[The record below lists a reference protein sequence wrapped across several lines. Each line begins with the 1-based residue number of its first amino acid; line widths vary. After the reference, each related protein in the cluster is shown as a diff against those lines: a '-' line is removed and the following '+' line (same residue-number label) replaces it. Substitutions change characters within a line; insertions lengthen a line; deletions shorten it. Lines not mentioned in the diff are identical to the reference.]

1 MQRALPGRLA
11 KASPAWPPSQRR
23 NLWVAGRGIAGMD
36 DYPLTHH
43 YVPTNGLRL
52 HVVQAGPA
60 TGPLVVLLHGFPEYW
75 RSWQAQLPALVAAGY
90 RVWVPDQRGYNLS
103 DKPLGIAA
111 YALPTLAADIIGLLD
126 AAGVQQASIVGHD
139 WGGIVAWYLAA
150 HYPGRVVGTTILN
163 VPHPAV
169 VAPNLWR
176 VPSQLARSWYIAFF
190 QLPKLPEQLI
200 RRRNWRFGAQSLVG
214 TSRPGTFSAA
224 EVARYKVAW
233 AQPGALTA
241 MLNWYRALRL
251 PIPSSWPR
259 IAGKVQIIW
268 GKQDAFLDAQLAEF
282 SVQQCANGHLHY
294 LPHATHWLQLE
305 EPEKVN
311 ALLLNFLAATNAVA

>member
-1 MQRALPGRLA
+1 M
-11 KASPAWPPSQRR
+11 
-23 NLWVAGRGIAGMD
+23 

-75 RSWQAQLPALVAAGY
+75 ASWRAQLLALAAAGY
-90 RVWVPDQRGYNLS
+90 RVWAPDQRGYNLS
-103 DKPLGIAA
+103 DKPRGIDA

-126 AAGVQQASIVGHD
+126 AAGCAQASIVGHD
-139 WGGIVAWYLAA
+139 WGGVVAWYLAA
-150 HYPGRVVGTTILN
+150 HYPARIARTTIIN

-169 VAPNLWR
+169 VLPNLWR
-176 VPSQLARSWYIAFF
+176 VPSQLARSWYIGFF
-190 QLPKLPEQLI
+190 QLPMLPERLI
-200 RRRNWRFGAQSLVG
+200 RRRNWRFGAQALTG

-241 MLNWYRALRL
+241 MLNWYRALRR
-251 PIPSSWPR
+251 PSGPWPR
-259 IAGKVQIIW
+259 IRGPVQIIW
-268 GKQDAFLDAQLAEF
+268 GKQDAFLDARLAQLSLQACT
-282 SVQQCANGHLHY
+282 SGQLHY
-294 LPHATHWLQLE
+294 FPDATHWVQLE
-305 EPEKVN
+305 EAEVVN
-311 ALLLNFLAATNAVA
+311 DLLQTFLVKPVSAVR

>member
-1 MQRALPGRLA
+1 M
-11 KASPAWPPSQRR
+11 K
-23 NLWVAGRGIAGMD
+23 
-36 DYPLTHH
+36 YPLTHH

-75 RSWQAQLPALVAAGY
+75 ASWRAQLTALAAAGY
-90 RVWVPDQRGYNLS
+90 RVWAPDQRGYNLS
-103 DKPLGIAA
+103 DKPPGIAA

-126 AAGVQQASIVGHD
+126 AAGAPQAHIVGHD

-150 HYPGRVVGTTILN
+150 HYPSRVAGTTIIN

-176 VPSQLARSWYIAFF
+176 VPGQLARSWYIGFF
-190 QLPKLPEQLI
+190 QLARLPEWLI
-200 RRRNWRFGAQSLVG
+200 RRRNWRFGERALLG

-224 EVARYKVAW
+224 EIARYKVAW

-241 MLNWYRALRL
+241 MLNWYRALRQ
-251 PIPSSWPR
+251 PVGAWPR
-259 IAGKVQIIW
+259 IVGPVQLIW
-268 GKQDAFLDAQLAEF
+268 GKQDAFLDARLARF
-282 SVQQCANGHLHY
+282 SLAQCDNAQLHY
-294 LPHATHWLQLE
+294 FPDATHWVQLE
-305 EPEKVN
+305 EPAAVN
-311 ALLLNFLAATNAVA
+311 ELMLTFIAANGRPPAR

>member
-1 MQRALPGRLA
+1 M
-11 KASPAWPPSQRR
+11 
-23 NLWVAGRGIAGMD
+23 

-75 RSWQAQLPALVAAGY
+75 ASWRAQLAALAAAGY
-90 RVWVPDQRGYNLS
+90 RVWAPDQRGYNRS
-103 DKPLGIAA
+103 DKPPGLAA

-126 AAGVQQASIVGHD
+126 AAGARQAHLVGHD

-150 HYPGRVVGTTILN
+150 HYPGRVAGTTIIN

-176 VPSQLARSWYIAFF
+176 VPSQLARSWYIGFF
-190 QLPKLPEQLI
+190 QLPRLPERLVQ
-200 RRRNWRFGAQSLVG
+200 RRNWRFGERALLG

-251 PIPSSWPR
+251 PSGHWPR
-259 IAGKVQIIW
+259 IRGPVQIIW
-268 GKQDAFLDAQLAEF
+268 GRQDTFLDAQLAEF
-282 SVQQCANGHLHY
+282 SLAQCANAQLHY
-294 LPHATHWLQLE
+294 FPEATHWVQLE
-305 EPEKVN
+305 EAAAVN
-311 ALLLNFLAATNAVA
+311 DLILLFIKS

>member
-1 MQRALPGRLA
+1 MP
-11 KASPAWPPSQRR
+11 
-23 NLWVAGRGIAGMD
+23 
-36 DYPLTHH
+36 YPLTHH

-60 TGPLVVLLHGFPEYW
+60 AGPLVVLLHGFPEYW
-75 RSWQAQLPALVAAGY
+75 ASWRAQLTALASAGY

-126 AAGVQQASIVGHD
+126 AAGVRQASIIGHD

-150 HYPGRVVGTTILN
+150 HYPGRVANTTIIN

-169 VAPNLWR
+169 VLPTIWR
-176 VPSQLARSWYIAFF
+176 VPGQLARSWYIGFF
-190 QLPKLPEQLI
+190 QLPELPEHLI
-200 RRRNWRFGAQSLVG
+200 RRRNWRFGERALRG
-214 TSRPGTFSAA
+214 TSWPGTFSAA

-241 MLNWYRALRL
+241 MLNWYRALRV
-251 PIPSSWPR
+251 PDKKPWPR
-259 IAGKVQIIW
+259 ILGPVQVIW
-268 GKQDAFLDAQLAEF
+268 GRQDAFLDARLAHLSLRE
-282 SVQQCANGHLHY
+282 CANGQLHY
-294 LPHATHWLQLE
+294 FPEATHWVHLE
-305 EPEKVN
+305 EVEAVN
-311 ALLLNFLAATNAVA
+311 DLLLEFLAQPLPASV

>member
-1 MQRALPGRLA
+1 ME
-11 KASPAWPPSQRR
+11 
-23 NLWVAGRGIAGMD
+23 
-36 DYPLTHH
+36 YPLEHH

-75 RSWQAQLPALVAAGY
+75 ASWRAQLLALAAAGY
-90 RVWVPDQRGYNLS
+90 RVWAPDQRGYNLS
-103 DKPLGIAA
+103 DKPLGISA

-126 AAGVQQASIVGHD
+126 AAGCQQASIVGHD

-150 HYPGRVVGTTILN
+150 HYPARIACTTIIN

-169 VAPNLWR
+169 VLPNLWR
-176 VPSQLARSWYIAFF
+176 VPSQLARSWYIGFF
-190 QLPKLPEQLI
+190 QLPGLPERLI
-200 RRRNWRFGAQSLVG
+200 RRRNWRFGAQALLG

-251 PIPSSWPR
+251 PASAPWPR
-259 IAGKVQIIW
+259 IPGPVQIIW
-268 GKQDAFLDAQLAEF
+268 GKHDAFLDARLAQL
-282 SVQQCANGHLHY
+282 SLQKCTSGQLHY
-294 LPHATHWLQLE
+294 FPDATHWVQLE
-305 EPEKVN
+305 EADVIN
-311 ALLLNFLAATNAVA
+311 DLLRTFLARHMPAIS